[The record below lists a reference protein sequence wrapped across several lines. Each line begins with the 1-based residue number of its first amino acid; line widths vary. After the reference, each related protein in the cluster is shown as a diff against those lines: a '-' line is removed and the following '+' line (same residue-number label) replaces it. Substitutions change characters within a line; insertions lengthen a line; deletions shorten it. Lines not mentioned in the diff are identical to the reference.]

1 MSKPETEKLS
11 RWEILG
17 AWLHLWTPRRGVPVP
32 PVPWPKVAIGAAG
45 VLLVLGA
52 AVAFF
57 GPRIADTKESDRKEA
72 ARRDAEFR
80 AREKQRLRAEQGL
93 HRARAERPPADGLT
107 AGGERRARRAMLA
120 EIERS
125 ILADAKERVKAGA
138 LSTAVVRVSCD
149 PYPRSVKAVG
159 PEETLET
166 SIGRYACLAVTREII
181 FAGTDRG
188 ELGYP
193 FWAKV
198 DFDTGR
204 YAWCK
209 INPKPGELTGGRA
222 VIVPLPKAC
231 KLN

>member
-1 MSKPETEKLS
+1 MSKPDTDSLS

-17 AWLHLWTPRRGVPVP
+17 AWLHVWTPRRGAPVP
-32 PVPWPKVAIGAAG
+32 PIPWRKVAAGAVG

-57 GPRIADTKESDRKEA
+57 GPRIADTKESDRRET
-72 ARRDAEFR
+72 ARKNAEFR
-80 AREKQRLRAEQGL
+80 AREKERLRAEQVL
-93 HRARAERPPADGLT
+93 HTARAERTPPAGLT
-107 AGGERRARRAMLA
+107 PGGERRARRAMLA
-120 EIERS
+120 QVESS
-125 ILADAKERVKAGA
+125 ILTDARARVKAGT
-138 LSTAVVRVSCD
+138 LSTPVVRVKCD
-149 PYPRSVKAVG
+149 PYPRSVKTLGA
-159 PEETLET
+159 EETLET
-166 SIGRYACLAVTREII
+166 AIGRYTCLAVTRDII
-181 FAGTDRG
+181 FSGRDRG

-198 DFDTGR
+198 NFGTGG